1 MASLYEQLMAAKGAP
16 KAAAAPNSTQLRKA
30 PVSLRSAM
38 RKYAAGGD
46 VTDTAPDYS
55 RANDAFGGAGGV
67 NDLRNQFLGM
77 GLDENTIGSI
87 FSKYYAPEPQQGM
100 SPQAMTPPEPMR
112 YSPEPTRPPPPEEP
126 RYEEP
131 PRPIAPDRETPYR
144 PERLDMPE
152 IYPEDYAGPRTTGS
166 TQTQQ
171 VGPRTSYRQEAD
183 GTLTEIGYNGD
194 PISGYTPEQLAM
206 HNATTG
212 VTPPEYRYV
221 WNGEG
226 YDKLPNGPQIGYNP
240 EPRYPEENVPPPP
253 PREDP
258 REEPRYYEPEIP
270 QYPEDRGFYQPPVDY
285 TPTRPVDYYNPSP
298 PMDYT
303 TDPGFYQPPVYDN
316 PAIGIAKSLERGG
329 DIGKLVQDLASR
341 GQTSDGLA
349 ALIAKILASGGGGS
363 LEKQRGL
370 MELLGSIKGK

>member
-1 MASLYEQLMAAKGAP
+1 MASLYEQLMASKGAP
-16 KAAAAPNSTQLRKA
+16 KAAAATNSTQLRKA

-46 VTDTAPDYS
+46 VTGTAPDYS
-55 RANDAFGGAGGV
+55 RAYDAFGGAGVV
-67 NDLRNQFLGM
+67 NDLRNQFLSM
-77 GLDENTIGSI
+77 GVDENTIGSI
-87 FSKYYAPEPQQGM
+87 FSKYYAPETSQPT
-100 SPQAMTPPEPMR
+100 PQALT
-112 YSPEPTRPPPPEEP
+112 PPPPEEPRYQPPPPPEEPRYQPEIFEP

-131 PRPIAPDRETPYR
+131 PRPRNPDRETPYIA
-144 PERLDMPE
+144 P
-152 IYPEDYAGPRTTGS
+152 TTP
-166 TQTQQ
+166 QPPQ
-171 VGPRTSYRQEAD
+171 TSYRQEAD

-253 PREDP
+253 TQEDP
-258 REEPRYYEPEIP
+258 RYEPM
-270 QYPEDRGFYQPPVDY
+270 PETYIEPEVNYTTDPGFYQPPVDY

-316 PAIGIAKSLERGG
+316 PAIEIAKSVARGG

>member
-46 VTDTAPDYS
+46 VADTAPDYS
-55 RANDAFGGAGGV
+55 RAYGALGGAEGV
-67 NDLRNQFLGM
+67 NALRNQLLGM
-77 GLDENTIGSI
+77 GISEDIIGSSL
-87 FSKYYAPEPQQGM
+87 SKYYTPEPQHGM
-100 SPQAMTPPEPMR
+100 SPQALTPPPPPPEESR
-112 YSPEPTRPPPPEEP
+112 YQPEMPRPEMETRRPPPPPEP

-131 PRPIAPDRETPYR
+131 PRPIAPDREAPYIA
-144 PERLDMPE
+144 P
-152 IYPEDYAGPRTTGS
+152 
-166 TQTQQ
+166 QQ
-171 VGPRTSYRQEAD
+171 PQGPRTSYRQNAD

-240 EPRYPEENVPPPP
+240 EENVPPP

-258 REEPRYYEPEIP
+258 REEPRYYEPDPEPIYEPTPEPRYYEPPPEIYP
-270 QYPEDRGFYQPPVDY
+270 QYPEE
-285 TPTRPVDYYNPSP
+285 PS
-298 PMDYT
+298 Y
-303 TDPGFYQPPVYDN
+303 YQPPVYDN
-316 PAIGIAKSLERGG
+316 PAIEIAKGLQGG
-329 DIGKLVQDLASR
+329 DIGKVLQDLASR
-341 GQTSDGLA
+341 GQTSQGIS
-349 ALIAKILASGGGGS
+349 ALIAKALASGGNS
-363 LEKQRGL
+363 LEGQRKL
-370 MELLGSIKGK
+370 MELLGSIKG